1 MAEQKILIS
10 ININDKQAKKSADGV
25 AKSLT
30 KVQKAQEALNFE
42 LSESGREYAKLT
54 AATNDQ
60 KLANNLAAK
69 SAVDMAKGIKAGRTQ
84 SGLNNAILLETGRLA
99 SDASYGFTAI
109 ANNLSQ
115 VVSLF
120 GSFVKTQ
127 GSVGASLRELGKSIM
142 GTGGLLIGIQLLISF
157 GPKLVDMFMRLMG
170 ETMKLSDV
178 FKDASKEVTATAG
191 KFETYTKTLR
201 DSSKSQKEQQ
211 DAINSLKKEFPDYIK
226 QLDDAGLTLDD
237 VAKGTKEA
245 RKEND
250 IYRES
255 IVKLAMARAAQNK
268 IDEEATKQVQAE
280 TDLRITAR
288 EKFSKSTEELQKLEA
303 KYEEFKETNTQKGR
317 SREKALTKS
326 FSTEER
332 QILKL
337 IKTRNKEV
345 EEAQKNIDALI
356 EFTDI
361 EDDQN
366 KKSGRSRKKRSRTF
380 KAADLDYEKETQQS
394 QERLLKSFIE
404 DEKTKVAVKFDG
416 IRTRA
421 RLKQTEFEED
431 QQRRLDEFKASDATE
446 AEKAEAQK
454 RFDEEIAKSKESLSA
469 YIVKLKQEEAAAITN
484 IEIEESREIQRLNR
498 EKLDSEAAYL
508 DEKNRMN
515 GDYSF
520 FQTERN
526 IKTLGMDLAAQQ
538 AVVDSYA
545 IGTIEREQA
554 ELRLFELKKQLNS
567 EEQSLAEQ
575 KFAFYNQQYTAITD
589 ALSQTFAVS
598 AENETIA
605 LDESYGRKIAAAEG
619 NNAEQERLEKEL
631 AEKKDKIARKQFK
644 IDKAMKI
651 GRALMDT
658 YQSGILAFGSQ
669 LIVGDPT
676 SPVRARIAQAV
687 ALATGLANVANIAR
701 QKYKS
706 SISAGAGGGA
716 SGGGGNAIQAPDFNV
731 VGASETSQL
740 AQTVAT
746 SESQPIKAFVV
757 GKDISTQQ
765 ELDRNITNTASFG

>member
-25 AKSLT
+25 AHSLT
-30 KVQKAQEALNFE
+30 KIQKAQEALNFE
-42 LSESGREYAKLT
+42 LSESGKEYAKLT

-69 SAVDMAKGIKAGRTQ
+69 SAVDMAKGIKQGRTQ

-115 VVSLF
+115 VVTLF
-120 GSFVKTQ
+120 SSFVKTQ
-127 GSVGASLRELGKSIM
+127 GSVSASFRELFKSIM

-157 GPKLVDMFMRLMG
+157 GPKLIDMFMRLMG

-178 FKDASKEVTATAG
+178 FKDASKEVTGTAG
-191 KFETYTKTLR
+191 KFETYTKTLQ
-201 DSSKSQKEQQ
+201 DSSKSQQEQQ

-268 IDEEATKQVQAE
+268 IDEEAAKQVQAE
-280 TDLRITAR
+280 TDLRIKAR
-288 EKFSKSTEELQKLEA
+288 EKFGKSTEDLQKLEA
-303 KYEEFKETNTQKGR
+303 EYEKFKETNTQKGR
-317 SREKALTKS
+317 AREKAFTKA
-326 FSTEER
+326 FSLEEK
-332 QILKL
+332 QILRL
-337 IKTRNKEV
+337 IRARNEQV
-345 EEAQKNIDALI
+345 EESQKNIDALI

-361 EDDQN
+361 EVKEN
-366 KKSGRSRKKRSRTF
+366 ERSGRSRKKRSRTF

-404 DEKTKVAVKFDG
+404 DEKRKVAVKFDG

-469 YIVKLKQEEAAAITN
+469 YIVQLKQEETTEVNNLTIEQAQKIIDADRELQYKQQENAQRITDQQMSNEGLKLSRLNEIKDANVEKERIRIEQQLQNEKLSFEERMRLQKELTDVEQEQVDRRVYLAELEVDGKAKLVDLVGKSLSKASELAGEATSTGKTLAIAGTLISTYSAAQSAFESQFEPEKDVTSPIRGALAAALAVA
-484 IEIEESREIQRLNR
+484 SGFQRLKEIKKVKVPK
-498 EKLDSEAAYL
+498 EK
-508 DEKNRMN
+508 
-515 GDYSF
+515 G
-520 FQTERN
+520 
-526 IKTLGMDLAAQQ
+526 
-538 AVVDSYA
+538 
-545 IGTIEREQA
+545 
-554 ELRLFELKKQLNS
+554 
-567 EEQSLAEQ
+567 
-575 KFAFYNQQYTAITD
+575 
-589 ALSQTFAVS
+589 
-598 AENETIA
+598 
-605 LDESYGRKIAAAEG
+605 
-619 NNAEQERLEKEL
+619 
-631 AEKKDKIARKQFK
+631 
-644 IDKAMKI
+644 
-651 GRALMDT
+651 
-658 YQSGILAFGSQ
+658 
-669 LIVGDPT
+669 
-676 SPVRARIAQAV
+676 
-687 ALATGLANVANIAR
+687 
-701 QKYKS
+701 
-706 SISAGAGGGA
+706 GAGGA
-716 SGGGGNAIQAPDFNV
+716 NVIQAPSFNV
-731 VGASETSQL
+731 VGASQTSQL
-740 AQTVAT
+740 AETVAG
-746 SESQPIKAFVV
+746 QQDKPVKAFVV